1 MAHVML
7 LQTIEAEGIEC
18 GWKRVD
24 GYLFPASSDQK
35 DFEALDQEMS
45 AYVRAGLSD
54 IRKVPLT
61 VTFCSSELEHAT
73 QTSACILLELG
84 MPVLSVSAQ

>member
-1 MAHVML
+1 ML

-45 AYVRAGLSD
+45 AYIRAGLSD
-54 IRKVPLT
+54 IRKVPLAAI
-61 VTFCSSELEHAT
+61 FCSSSERSMHT
-73 QTSACILLELG
+73 NIG
-84 MPVLSVSAQ
+84 LSPIGA